1 MVAGE
6 RRRRRHRL
14 RLLRSL
20 EAEDAVAVEAATVES
35 EVAAM
40 GLGELLPEPLCSSVG
55 ASEQEP
61 LAARRSLPKASEDDG
76 LRRHSEDPFRP

>member
-6 RRRRRHRL
+6 RRRRRRRRRL

-20 EAEDAVAVEAATVES
+20 EAEDAAVEAATVES

-40 GLGELLPEPLCSSVG
+40 GLGELLPEP
-55 ASEQEP
+55 
-61 LAARRSLPKASEDDG
+61 
-76 LRRHSEDPFRP
+76 